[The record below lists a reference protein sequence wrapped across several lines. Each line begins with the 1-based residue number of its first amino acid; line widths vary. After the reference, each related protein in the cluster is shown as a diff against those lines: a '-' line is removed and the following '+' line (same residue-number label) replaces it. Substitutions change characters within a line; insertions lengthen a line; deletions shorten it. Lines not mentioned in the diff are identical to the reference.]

1 MENSSAVDT
10 ACWQMTVASY
20 SLLLY
25 FWYYTTINNNNT
37 KIYNAHM

>member
-1 MENSSAVDT
+1 MENSGAVDM

-25 FWYYTTINNNNT
+25 LWYYT
-37 KIYNAHM
+37 

>member
-1 MENSSAVDT
+1 MENSGAVDT

-25 FWYYTTINNNNT
+25 F
-37 KIYNAHM
+37 